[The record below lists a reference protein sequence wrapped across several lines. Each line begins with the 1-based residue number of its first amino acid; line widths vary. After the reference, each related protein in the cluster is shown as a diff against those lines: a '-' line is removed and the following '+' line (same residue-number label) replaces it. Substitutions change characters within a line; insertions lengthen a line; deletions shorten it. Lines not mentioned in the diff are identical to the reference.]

1 MDAAHN
7 TKTVRLGMDC
17 HLAPVPSPEAPPP
30 PGESRREMFRR
41 WEGSKPGARPNGV
54 PTGSAEQRRTVERS

>member
-1 MDAAHN
+1 
-7 TKTVRLGMDC
+7 MDC